1 MKRLAYF
8 LLFTGCGALL
18 AQAPPVSGAGMGDL
32 TKARVFKADEGGI
45 RTMANGGQSRDIVH
59 GTLQTG
65 EVVGIHESTQP
76 AGTKPNPLHTIQ
88 HSELILVREGTL
100 AFVHDG
106 KEEKAGPGDIIY
118 VYYGT
123 NHTVRNIG
131 DVPAKYV
138 VIAIGG
144 DGK

>member
-18 AQAPPVSGAGMGDL
+18 SAQAPPVSGAGMGDL

-106 KEEKAGPGDIIY
+106 LRKKRP
-118 VYYGT
+118 
-123 NHTVRNIG
+123 
-131 DVPAKYV
+131 VPATSSTC
-138 VIAIGG
+138 ITERTTPSATSATGRQSTS
-144 DGK
+144 

>member
-1 MKRLAYF
+1 M
-8 LLFTGCGALL
+8 
-18 AQAPPVSGAGMGDL
+18 
-32 TKARVFKADEGGI
+32 
-45 RTMANGGQSRDIVH
+45 H

-65 EVVGIHESTQP
+65 EAVGVHESMQP

-106 KEEKAGPGDIIY
+106 LEEKAGPGDIIY

-123 NHTVRNIG
+123 MHTVRNIG
-131 DVPAKYV
+131 DGPAKYV

-144 DGK
+144 DGR

>member
-1 MKRLAYF
+1 M
-8 LLFTGCGALL
+8 GCGALAAL
-18 AQAPPVSGAGMGDL
+18 APPVSAVGMGDL
-32 TKARVFKADEGGI
+32 TKARVFTADQGSV

-65 EVVGIHESTQP
+65 EVVGVHESMQP
-76 AGTKPNPLHTIQ
+76 AGTKPNPLHTIK

-100 AFVHDG
+100 AFIHDG
-106 KEEKAGPGDIIY
+106 LEEKAGPGDIIY

-123 NHTVRNIG
+123 MHTVRNIG
-131 DVPAKYV
+131 DGPAKYV

-144 DGK
+144 DGL